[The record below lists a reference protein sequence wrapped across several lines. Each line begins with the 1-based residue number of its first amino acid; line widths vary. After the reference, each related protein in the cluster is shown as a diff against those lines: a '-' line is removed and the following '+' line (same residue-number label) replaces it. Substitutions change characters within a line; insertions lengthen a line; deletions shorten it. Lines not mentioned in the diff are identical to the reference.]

1 MNKNKKTIRLAES
14 DLHRIVKESVNIVLN
29 EGRYDEI
36 KKVYYQLINNI
47 EELIDRL
54 YDNGYAGD
62 GCLEGNEFVEKLKST
77 RRYIVKFFAHPDV
90 GGAARVW
97 DNVGF

>member
-1 MNKNKKTIRLAES
+1 MNRNKKTIRLAES
-14 DLHRIVKESVNIVLN
+14 DLHRILKESVNKVLN
-29 EGRYDEI
+29 EGQYGEI

-47 EELIDRL
+47 EELIDLL

-62 GCLEGNEFVEKLKST
+62 GCPKGNEFVEKLESA
-77 RRYIVKFFAHPDV
+77 RSCIFSFFAHPDV
-90 GGAARVW
+90 GGDKRVW